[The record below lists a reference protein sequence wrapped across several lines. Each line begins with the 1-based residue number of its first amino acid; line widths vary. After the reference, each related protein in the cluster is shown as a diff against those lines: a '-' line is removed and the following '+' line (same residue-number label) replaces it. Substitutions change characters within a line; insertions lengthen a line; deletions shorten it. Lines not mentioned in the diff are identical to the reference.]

1 MIYFVRCELT
11 RLVKIGYTNQ
21 REIAARTRP
30 MQTGSPGEQRLVG
43 TMAGGLCEE
52 RVLQGKYAHRHVRGE
67 WFALTDED
75 LKSEPL
81 RQAWW
86 TQAGREADA
95 WNRDRYRES
104 GIRNERR
111 GYGMAASIEMERT
124 FLDEMEP
131 RRRAE
136 YVSEMLGRWRA
147 LRATARKKEP
157 AGTGGDS
164 AA

>member
-1 MIYFVRCELT
+1 MIYFIRCGLT

-21 REIAARTRP
+21 DEIAARLRA
-30 MQTGSPGEQRLVG
+30 MQTGSPGELRVVG
-43 TMAGGLCEE
+43 AMAGGLCEE
-52 RVLQGKYAHRHVRGE
+52 RVLQGKYAHRHARGE
-67 WFALTDED
+67 WFALTEED
-75 LKSEPL
+75 LESEPL
-81 RQAWW
+81 NQAWW

-131 RRRAE
+131 KRRAE
-136 YVSEMLGRWRA
+136 YVSEMLDRWRA
-147 LRATARKKEP
+147 LRAAVRKREP